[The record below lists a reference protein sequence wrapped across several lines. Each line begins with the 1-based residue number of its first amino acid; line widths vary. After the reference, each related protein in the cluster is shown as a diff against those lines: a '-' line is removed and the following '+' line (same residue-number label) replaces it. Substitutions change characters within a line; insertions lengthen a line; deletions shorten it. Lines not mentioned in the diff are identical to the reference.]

1 VTLNPGEED
10 IDNDFFDSENG
21 SISGT
26 VTDDQGNILSNV
38 KITLETSTE
47 TDIQTTVTDSIGKY
61 IFASVIE
68 PGQYFVVLEEHPAG
82 YPSNIS
88 EQDSTPANSDVSDSN
103 TAVGNCIPV
112 A

>member
-10 IDNDFFDSENG
+10 KDNEFFDSDNG

-26 VTDDQGNILSNV
+26 VTDDHGNILSNV

-61 IFASVIE
+61 IFASVE
-68 PGQYFVVLEEHPAG
+68 PGQYFVVLEEHPAR

-88 EQDSTPANSDVSDSN
+88 DQDSTHADGDVSDSN
-103 TAVGNCIPV
+103 TAVDDCIPV